1 MDCIKQL
8 KYWHKLE
15 HFSPAAVHNN
25 SSKIQQDKLPWE
37 VPQKQQDSS
46 KYYHQYTLYFGVF
59 RLNEVVEFVQD
70 FFHSQKANSN
80 SPKTKV
86 CRASLKLDEHG
97 RFIQET
103 LGFSILPWALQQLN
117 KGMLE
122 TDELAEA
129 FKKKQQEMTD
139 NLTDGVLRD
148 VLTWEHL
155 QKIQTY
161 ILQELSWN
169 DSPLDKVS
177 IYIRTEQLEKN
188 KPVSD
193 EEENADLLNSFYIE
207 DLERLMKAYKTG
219 NCPEVFRDYLSACL
233 NKVDLTQRIELSMHP
248 EELEKSLV
256 PDNYPD
262 GCWPS
267 PFRASLMQQFAINK
281 VINDLSENKQGNLF
295 SVNGP
300 PGTGKTTLL
309 RDVIAAILVKRAKAM
324 IKFDD
329 PAKAFRMLKEEKKSG
344 KFIPFIYQP
353 DASICD
359 GGIVVASSNNGAV
372 ENISKELPLKKEVG
386 SYVEQLG
393 FFREVSESCINPDN
407 WGLIAAVMGNK
418 KNRRKFIESIWS
430 NDSEK
435 KSLKQLLKDKMAAP
449 THAQWQAI
457 IASFKAKLCAVEQEK
472 RALVKLRKE
481 AQQWTDLTKL
491 AGEADEKIQNDW
503 QKLERFRQAK
513 ETFESESQV
522 IYNQNL
528 KDREDVDRE
537 LEQVIRNR
545 PNWLFYWISK
555 SKRIEYQTR
564 YAAVRAKKDGL
575 ALQIQKREDLL
586 RGHKQRISNQEN
598 LLKKSQAVQERYTRH
613 IDIREKL
620 KGAYTD
626 ASFCSKINTKEV
638 QENAPWYSEKLKRL
652 ESELFVEAMKVN
664 ESFILLANQTSRRIY
679 TTLDRFFSFLESGE
693 QLSEQQIRAMWN
705 TFWLVV
711 PVVSS
716 TFASIQSM
724 FAQLGPGS
732 ILWLFIDEAGQAVPQ
747 AAAGAI
753 WRCKRAVVVGDP
765 FQIEPV
771 VTIPD
776 TVIKELG
783 KKFDLASEQIDI
795 ELSVQSMA
803 DRINKYGWTMNET
816 WVGSPLRVHRRCIDP
831 MFSIANHIAY
841 ADMMYNSTRP
851 GSTKLKMKTAFISV
865 AGRVEGNRHFVSEQG
880 KVVKDLI
887 LEEIKHQEELP
898 DLFVI
903 SPFSEIPL
911 ELKKMLK
918 EPLLEAVAVLPQKKD
933 KQEIDKWLN
942 GHIGTV
948 HTFQGKQAEG
958 VILCLGLDSTKE
970 GAAVWASSKPNLLN
984 VALTRAKLCFV
995 AVGDDKIWLNKRN
1008 FCELKRLDLVRLPL
1022 PLVHSNPLQAVEEK
1036 L

>member
-1 MDCIKQL
+1 M
-8 KYWHKLE
+8 
-15 HFSPAAVHNN
+15 
-25 SSKIQQDKLPWE
+25 
-37 VPQKQQDSS
+37 
-46 KYYHQYTLYFGVF
+46 
-59 RLNEVVEFVQD
+59 
-70 FFHSQKANSN
+70 
-80 SPKTKV
+80 
-86 CRASLKLDEHG
+86 
-97 RFIQET
+97 
-103 LGFSILPWALQQLN
+103 
-117 KGMLE
+117 
-122 TDELAEA
+122 
-129 FKKKQQEMTD
+129 
-139 NLTDGVLRD
+139 
-148 VLTWEHL
+148 
-155 QKIQTY
+155 
-161 ILQELSWN
+161 
-169 DSPLDKVS
+169 
-177 IYIRTEQLEKN
+177 
-188 KPVSD
+188 
-193 EEENADLLNSFYIE
+193 
-207 DLERLMKAYKTG
+207 
-219 NCPEVFRDYLSACL
+219 
-233 NKVDLTQRIELSMHP
+233 
-248 EELEKSLV
+248 
-256 PDNYPD
+256 
-262 GCWPS
+262 
-267 PFRASLMQQFAINK
+267 
-281 VINDLSENKQGNLF
+281 
-295 SVNGP
+295 
-300 PGTGKTTLL
+300 
-309 RDVIAAILVKRAKAM
+309 
-324 IKFDD
+324 
-329 PAKAFRMLKEEKKSG
+329 
-344 KFIPFIYQP
+344 
-353 DASICD
+353 
-359 GGIVVASSNNGAV
+359 
-372 ENISKELPLKKEVG
+372 KKEVG

-435 KSLKQLLKDKMAAP
+435 KSLKQLLEDEMAAP
-449 THAQWQAI
+449 THAQWQAT
-457 IASFKAKLCAVEQEK
+457 IASFKEKLSAVEQEK
-472 RALVKLRKE
+472 RTLMKLRKE
-481 AQQWTDLTKL
+481 AQQWKDLPKL
-491 AGEADEKIQNDW
+491 AEETDQKILNVEQEL
-503 QKLERFRQAK
+503 KRLRHAK
-513 ETFESESQV
+513 KAFESESQV
-522 IYNQNL
+522 VHNQNL
-528 KDREDVDRE
+528 KDKKDADRE

-545 PNWLFYWISK
+545 PNWLFCWISK
-555 SKRIEYQTR
+555 SKRTEYQAR
-564 YAAVRAKKDGL
+564 YAAVQTKRDRL
-575 ALQIQKREDLL
+575 ALQIQKHEELL

-620 KGAYTD
+620 KGAYAD

-732 ILWLFIDEAGQAVPQ
+732 IPWLFIDEAGQAVPQ

-783 KKFDLASEQIDI
+783 NNFDLTSEQIDI

-841 ADMMYNSTRP
+841 ADMMYNLTRP

-865 AGRVEGNRHFVSEQG
+865 VGRVKGNRHFVSAQG
-880 KVVKDLI
+880 EIVKKII
-887 LEEIKHQEELP
+887 LDEIKYQKELP

-995 AVGDDKIWLNKRN
+995 AVGDDKIWLNKPN

>member
-1 MDCIKQL
+1 M
-8 KYWHKLE
+8 
-15 HFSPAAVHNN
+15 
-25 SSKIQQDKLPWE
+25 
-37 VPQKQQDSS
+37 
-46 KYYHQYTLYFGVF
+46 
-59 RLNEVVEFVQD
+59 
-70 FFHSQKANSN
+70 
-80 SPKTKV
+80 
-86 CRASLKLDEHG
+86 
-97 RFIQET
+97 
-103 LGFSILPWALQQLN
+103 
-117 KGMLE
+117 
-122 TDELAEA
+122 
-129 FKKKQQEMTD
+129 
-139 NLTDGVLRD
+139 
-148 VLTWEHL
+148 
-155 QKIQTY
+155 
-161 ILQELSWN
+161 
-169 DSPLDKVS
+169 
-177 IYIRTEQLEKN
+177 
-188 KPVSD
+188 
-193 EEENADLLNSFYIE
+193 
-207 DLERLMKAYKTG
+207 
-219 NCPEVFRDYLSACL
+219 
-233 NKVDLTQRIELSMHP
+233 
-248 EELEKSLV
+248 
-256 PDNYPD
+256 
-262 GCWPS
+262 
-267 PFRASLMQQFAINK
+267 
-281 VINDLSENKQGNLF
+281 
-295 SVNGP
+295 
-300 PGTGKTTLL
+300 
-309 RDVIAAILVKRAKAM
+309 
-324 IKFDD
+324 
-329 PAKAFRMLKEEKKSG
+329 
-344 KFIPFIYQP
+344 
-353 DASICD
+353 
-359 GGIVVASSNNGAV
+359 
-372 ENISKELPLKKEVG
+372 
-386 SYVEQLG
+386 G

-435 KSLKQLLKDKMAAP
+435 KSLKQLLEDKMAAP
-449 THAQWQAI
+449 THAQWQAT
-457 IASFKAKLCAVEQEK
+457 IASFKEKLAAVEQEK
-472 RALVKLRKE
+472 RTLMKLRKE
-481 AQQWTDLTKL
+481 AQQWKDLPKL
-491 AGEADEKIQNDW
+491 AEETDQKILNVEQEL
-503 QKLERFRQAK
+503 KRLRHAK
-513 ETFESESQV
+513 KAFESESQV
-522 IYNQNL
+522 VHNQNL
-528 KDREDVDRE
+528 KDKKDADRE

-545 PNWLFYWISK
+545 PNWLFCWISK
-555 SKRIEYQTR
+555 SKRTEYQAR
-564 YAAVRAKKDGL
+564 YAAVQTKRDRL
-575 ALQIQKREDLL
+575 ALQIQKHEELL

-620 KGAYTD
+620 KGAYAD

-732 ILWLFIDEAGQAVPQ
+732 IPWLFIDEAGQAVPQ

-783 KKFDLASEQIDI
+783 NNFDLTSEQIDI

-803 DRINKYGWTMNET
+803 DRINKYGWPMNET

-865 AGRVEGNRHFVSEQG
+865 VGRVKGNRHFVSAQG
-880 KVVKDLI
+880 EIVKKII
-887 LEEIKHQEELP
+887 LDEIKYQKELP

-995 AVGDDKIWLNKRN
+995 AVGDDKIWLNKPN

>member
-1 MDCIKQL
+1 M
-8 KYWHKLE
+8 
-15 HFSPAAVHNN
+15 
-25 SSKIQQDKLPWE
+25 
-37 VPQKQQDSS
+37 
-46 KYYHQYTLYFGVF
+46 
-59 RLNEVVEFVQD
+59 
-70 FFHSQKANSN
+70 
-80 SPKTKV
+80 
-86 CRASLKLDEHG
+86 
-97 RFIQET
+97 
-103 LGFSILPWALQQLN
+103 
-117 KGMLE
+117 
-122 TDELAEA
+122 
-129 FKKKQQEMTD
+129 
-139 NLTDGVLRD
+139 
-148 VLTWEHL
+148 
-155 QKIQTY
+155 
-161 ILQELSWN
+161 
-169 DSPLDKVS
+169 
-177 IYIRTEQLEKN
+177 
-188 KPVSD
+188 
-193 EEENADLLNSFYIE
+193 
-207 DLERLMKAYKTG
+207 
-219 NCPEVFRDYLSACL
+219 
-233 NKVDLTQRIELSMHP
+233 
-248 EELEKSLV
+248 
-256 PDNYPD
+256 
-262 GCWPS
+262 
-267 PFRASLMQQFAINK
+267 
-281 VINDLSENKQGNLF
+281 
-295 SVNGP
+295 
-300 PGTGKTTLL
+300 
-309 RDVIAAILVKRAKAM
+309 
-324 IKFDD
+324 
-329 PAKAFRMLKEEKKSG
+329 
-344 KFIPFIYQP
+344 
-353 DASICD
+353 
-359 GGIVVASSNNGAV
+359 
-372 ENISKELPLKKEVG
+372 KKEVG

-435 KSLKQLLKDKMAAP
+435 KSLKQLLEDKMAAP
-449 THAQWQAI
+449 THAQWQAT
-457 IASFKAKLCAVEQEK
+457 IASFKEKLAAVEQEK
-472 RALVKLRKE
+472 RTLMKLRKE
-481 AQQWTDLTKL
+481 AQQWKDLPKL
-491 AGEADEKIQNDW
+491 AEETDQKILNVEQEL
-503 QKLERFRQAK
+503 KRLRHAK
-513 ETFESESQV
+513 KAFESESQV
-522 IYNQNL
+522 VHNQNL
-528 KDREDVDRE
+528 KDKKDADRE

-545 PNWLFYWISK
+545 PNWLFCWISK
-555 SKRIEYQTR
+555 SKRTEYQAR
-564 YAAVRAKKDGL
+564 YAAVQTKRDRF
-575 ALQIQKREDLL
+575 ALQIQKHEELL

-620 KGAYTD
+620 RGAYAD

-732 ILWLFIDEAGQAVPQ
+732 IPWLFIDEAGQAVPQ

-783 KKFDLASEQIDI
+783 NNFDLTSEQIDI

-865 AGRVEGNRHFVSEQG
+865 VGRVKGNRHFVSAQG
-880 KVVKDLI
+880 EIVKKII
-887 LEEIKHQEELP
+887 LDEIKYQKELP

-995 AVGDDKIWLNKRN
+995 AVGDDKIWLNKPN

>member
-1 MDCIKQL
+1 M
-8 KYWHKLE
+8 
-15 HFSPAAVHNN
+15 
-25 SSKIQQDKLPWE
+25 
-37 VPQKQQDSS
+37 
-46 KYYHQYTLYFGVF
+46 
-59 RLNEVVEFVQD
+59 
-70 FFHSQKANSN
+70 
-80 SPKTKV
+80 
-86 CRASLKLDEHG
+86 
-97 RFIQET
+97 
-103 LGFSILPWALQQLN
+103 
-117 KGMLE
+117 
-122 TDELAEA
+122 
-129 FKKKQQEMTD
+129 
-139 NLTDGVLRD
+139 
-148 VLTWEHL
+148 
-155 QKIQTY
+155 
-161 ILQELSWN
+161 
-169 DSPLDKVS
+169 
-177 IYIRTEQLEKN
+177 
-188 KPVSD
+188 
-193 EEENADLLNSFYIE
+193 
-207 DLERLMKAYKTG
+207 
-219 NCPEVFRDYLSACL
+219 
-233 NKVDLTQRIELSMHP
+233 
-248 EELEKSLV
+248 
-256 PDNYPD
+256 
-262 GCWPS
+262 
-267 PFRASLMQQFAINK
+267 
-281 VINDLSENKQGNLF
+281 
-295 SVNGP
+295 
-300 PGTGKTTLL
+300 
-309 RDVIAAILVKRAKAM
+309 
-324 IKFDD
+324 
-329 PAKAFRMLKEEKKSG
+329 
-344 KFIPFIYQP
+344 
-353 DASICD
+353 
-359 GGIVVASSNNGAV
+359 
-372 ENISKELPLKKEVG
+372 KKEVG

-435 KSLKQLLKDKMAAP
+435 KSLKQLLEDKMAAP
-449 THAQWQAI
+449 THAQWQAT
-457 IASFKAKLCAVEQEK
+457 IASFKEKLAAVEQEK
-472 RALVKLRKE
+472 RTLMKLRKE
-481 AQQWTDLTKL
+481 AQQWKDLPKL
-491 AGEADEKIQNDW
+491 AEETDQKILNVEQEL
-503 QKLERFRQAK
+503 KRLRHAK
-513 ETFESESQV
+513 KAFESESQV
-522 IYNQNL
+522 VHNQNL
-528 KDREDVDRE
+528 KDKKDADRE

-545 PNWLFYWISK
+545 PNWLFCWISK
-555 SKRIEYQTR
+555 SKRTEYQAR
-564 YAAVRAKKDGL
+564 YAAVQTKRDRL
-575 ALQIQKREDLL
+575 ALQIQKHEELL

-620 KGAYTD
+620 KGAYAD

-732 ILWLFIDEAGQAVPQ
+732 IPWLFIDEAGQAVPQ

-783 KKFDLASEQIDI
+783 NNFDLTSEQIDI

-803 DRINKYGWTMNET
+803 DRINKYGWPMNET

-865 AGRVEGNRHFVSEQG
+865 VGRVKGNRYFVSAQG
-880 KVVKDLI
+880 EIVKKII
-887 LEEIKHQEELP
+887 LDEIKYQKELP

-958 VILCLGLDSTKE
+958 G
-970 GAAVWASSKPNLLN
+970 
-984 VALTRAKLCFV
+984 
-995 AVGDDKIWLNKRN
+995 
-1008 FCELKRLDLVRLPL
+1008 
-1022 PLVHSNPLQAVEEK
+1022 
-1036 L
+1036 

>member
-1 MDCIKQL
+1 
-8 KYWHKLE
+8 
-15 HFSPAAVHNN
+15 
-25 SSKIQQDKLPWE
+25 
-37 VPQKQQDSS
+37 
-46 KYYHQYTLYFGVF
+46 
-59 RLNEVVEFVQD
+59 
-70 FFHSQKANSN
+70 
-80 SPKTKV
+80 
-86 CRASLKLDEHG
+86 
-97 RFIQET
+97 
-103 LGFSILPWALQQLN
+103 
-117 KGMLE
+117 
-122 TDELAEA
+122 
-129 FKKKQQEMTD
+129 
-139 NLTDGVLRD
+139 
-148 VLTWEHL
+148 
-155 QKIQTY
+155 
-161 ILQELSWN
+161 
-169 DSPLDKVS
+169 
-177 IYIRTEQLEKN
+177 
-188 KPVSD
+188 
-193 EEENADLLNSFYIE
+193 
-207 DLERLMKAYKTG
+207 
-219 NCPEVFRDYLSACL
+219 
-233 NKVDLTQRIELSMHP
+233 
-248 EELEKSLV
+248 
-256 PDNYPD
+256 
-262 GCWPS
+262 
-267 PFRASLMQQFAINK
+267 
-281 VINDLSENKQGNLF
+281 
-295 SVNGP
+295 
-300 PGTGKTTLL
+300 
-309 RDVIAAILVKRAKAM
+309 
-324 IKFDD
+324 
-329 PAKAFRMLKEEKKSG
+329 
-344 KFIPFIYQP
+344 
-353 DASICD
+353 
-359 GGIVVASSNNGAV
+359 
-372 ENISKELPLKKEVG
+372 
-386 SYVEQLG
+386 
-393 FFREVSESCINPDN
+393 
-407 WGLIAAVMGNK
+407 
-418 KNRRKFIESIWS
+418 
-430 NDSEK
+430 
-435 KSLKQLLKDKMAAP
+435 MAAP
-449 THAQWQAI
+449 THAQWQTT
-457 IASFKAKLCAVEQEK
+457 IASFKEKLAAVEQEK
-472 RALVKLRKE
+472 RTLMKLRKE
-481 AQQWTDLTKL
+481 AQQWKDLPKL
-491 AGEADEKIQNDW
+491 AEETDQKILNVEQEL
-503 QKLERFRQAK
+503 KRLRHAK
-513 ETFESESQV
+513 KAFESESQV
-522 IYNQNL
+522 VHNQNL
-528 KDREDVDRE
+528 KDKKDADRE

-545 PNWLFYWISK
+545 PNWLFCWISK
-555 SKRIEYQTR
+555 SKRTEYQAR
-564 YAAVRAKKDGL
+564 YAAVQTKRDRL
-575 ALQIQKREDLL
+575 ALQIQKHEELL

-620 KGAYTD
+620 KGAYAD

-732 ILWLFIDEAGQAVPQ
+732 IPWLFIDEAGQAVPQ

-783 KKFDLASEQIDI
+783 NNFDLTSEQIDI

-865 AGRVEGNRHFVSEQG
+865 VGRVKGNRHFVSAQG
-880 KVVKDLI
+880 EIVKKII
-887 LEEIKHQEELP
+887 LDEIKYQKELP

-995 AVGDDKIWLNKRN
+995 AVGDDKIWLNKPN

>member
-1 MDCIKQL
+1 M
-8 KYWHKLE
+8 
-15 HFSPAAVHNN
+15 
-25 SSKIQQDKLPWE
+25 
-37 VPQKQQDSS
+37 
-46 KYYHQYTLYFGVF
+46 
-59 RLNEVVEFVQD
+59 
-70 FFHSQKANSN
+70 
-80 SPKTKV
+80 
-86 CRASLKLDEHG
+86 
-97 RFIQET
+97 
-103 LGFSILPWALQQLN
+103 
-117 KGMLE
+117 
-122 TDELAEA
+122 
-129 FKKKQQEMTD
+129 
-139 NLTDGVLRD
+139 
-148 VLTWEHL
+148 
-155 QKIQTY
+155 
-161 ILQELSWN
+161 
-169 DSPLDKVS
+169 
-177 IYIRTEQLEKN
+177 
-188 KPVSD
+188 
-193 EEENADLLNSFYIE
+193 
-207 DLERLMKAYKTG
+207 
-219 NCPEVFRDYLSACL
+219 
-233 NKVDLTQRIELSMHP
+233 
-248 EELEKSLV
+248 
-256 PDNYPD
+256 
-262 GCWPS
+262 
-267 PFRASLMQQFAINK
+267 
-281 VINDLSENKQGNLF
+281 
-295 SVNGP
+295 
-300 PGTGKTTLL
+300 
-309 RDVIAAILVKRAKAM
+309 
-324 IKFDD
+324 
-329 PAKAFRMLKEEKKSG
+329 
-344 KFIPFIYQP
+344 
-353 DASICD
+353 
-359 GGIVVASSNNGAV
+359 
-372 ENISKELPLKKEVG
+372 KKEVG

-393 FFREVSESCINPDN
+393 FFREVSESCINPNN

-435 KSLKQLLKDKMAAP
+435 KSLKQLLEDKMAAP
-449 THAQWQAI
+449 THAQWQAT
-457 IASFKAKLCAVEQEK
+457 IASFKEKLAAVEQEK
-472 RALVKLRKE
+472 RTLVKLRKE
-481 AQQWTDLTKL
+481 AQQWKDLPKL
-491 AGEADEKIQNDW
+491 AEETDQKILNVEQEL
-503 QKLERFRQAK
+503 KRLRHAK
-513 ETFESESQV
+513 KAFESESQV
-522 IYNQNL
+522 VHNQNL
-528 KDREDVDRE
+528 KDKKDADRE

-545 PNWLFYWISK
+545 PNWLFYWISN
-555 SKRIEYQTR
+555 SKRTEYQAR
-564 YAAVRAKKDGL
+564 YAAVQTKKDRL

-620 KGAYTD
+620 KGAYAD

-732 ILWLFIDEAGQAVPQ
+732 IPWLFIDEAGQAVPQ

-783 KKFDLASEQIDI
+783 NKFDLTSEQIDI

-865 AGRVEGNRHFVSEQG
+865 VGSVKGNRHFVSAQG
-880 KVVKDLI
+880 EIVKKII
-887 LEEIKHQEELP
+887 LDEIKYQKELP

-918 EPLLEAVAVLPQKKD
+918 EPLLETVAVLPQKKD

-995 AVGDDKIWLNKRN
+995 AVGDDKIWLNKPN
-1008 FCELKRLDLVRLPL
+1008 FCELKRLDLVRL

>member
-1 MDCIKQL
+1 M
-8 KYWHKLE
+8 
-15 HFSPAAVHNN
+15 
-25 SSKIQQDKLPWE
+25 
-37 VPQKQQDSS
+37 
-46 KYYHQYTLYFGVF
+46 
-59 RLNEVVEFVQD
+59 
-70 FFHSQKANSN
+70 
-80 SPKTKV
+80 
-86 CRASLKLDEHG
+86 
-97 RFIQET
+97 
-103 LGFSILPWALQQLN
+103 
-117 KGMLE
+117 
-122 TDELAEA
+122 
-129 FKKKQQEMTD
+129 
-139 NLTDGVLRD
+139 
-148 VLTWEHL
+148 
-155 QKIQTY
+155 
-161 ILQELSWN
+161 
-169 DSPLDKVS
+169 
-177 IYIRTEQLEKN
+177 
-188 KPVSD
+188 
-193 EEENADLLNSFYIE
+193 
-207 DLERLMKAYKTG
+207 
-219 NCPEVFRDYLSACL
+219 
-233 NKVDLTQRIELSMHP
+233 
-248 EELEKSLV
+248 
-256 PDNYPD
+256 
-262 GCWPS
+262 
-267 PFRASLMQQFAINK
+267 
-281 VINDLSENKQGNLF
+281 
-295 SVNGP
+295 
-300 PGTGKTTLL
+300 
-309 RDVIAAILVKRAKAM
+309 
-324 IKFDD
+324 
-329 PAKAFRMLKEEKKSG
+329 
-344 KFIPFIYQP
+344 
-353 DASICD
+353 
-359 GGIVVASSNNGAV
+359 
-372 ENISKELPLKKEVG
+372 KKEVG

-435 KSLKQLLKDKMAAP
+435 KSLKQLLEDEMAAP
-449 THAQWQAI
+449 THAQWQAT
-457 IASFKAKLCAVEQEK
+457 IASFKEKLAAVEQEK
-472 RALVKLRKE
+472 RTLMKLRKE
-481 AQQWTDLTKL
+481 AQQWKDLPKL
-491 AGEADEKIQNDW
+491 AEETDQKILNVEQEL
-503 QKLERFRQAK
+503 KRLRHAK
-513 ETFESESQV
+513 KAFESESQV
-522 IYNQNL
+522 VHNQNL
-528 KDREDVDRE
+528 KDKKDADRE

-545 PNWLFYWISK
+545 PNWLFCWISK
-555 SKRIEYQTR
+555 SKRTEYQAR
-564 YAAVRAKKDGL
+564 YAAVQTKRDRL
-575 ALQIQKREDLL
+575 ALQIQKHEELL

-620 KGAYTD
+620 KGAYAD

-732 ILWLFIDEAGQAVPQ
+732 IPWLFIDEAGQAVPQ

-783 KKFDLASEQIDI
+783 NNFDLTSEQIDI

-865 AGRVEGNRHFVSEQG
+865 VGRVKGNRHFVSAQG
-880 KVVKDLI
+880 EIVKKII
-887 LEEIKHQEELP
+887 LDEIKYQKELP

-970 GAAVWASSKPNLLN
+970 GAAVRASSKPNLLN

-995 AVGDDKIWLNKRN
+995 AVGDDKIWLNKPN

>member
-1 MDCIKQL
+1 M
-8 KYWHKLE
+8 
-15 HFSPAAVHNN
+15 
-25 SSKIQQDKLPWE
+25 
-37 VPQKQQDSS
+37 
-46 KYYHQYTLYFGVF
+46 
-59 RLNEVVEFVQD
+59 
-70 FFHSQKANSN
+70 
-80 SPKTKV
+80 
-86 CRASLKLDEHG
+86 
-97 RFIQET
+97 
-103 LGFSILPWALQQLN
+103 
-117 KGMLE
+117 
-122 TDELAEA
+122 
-129 FKKKQQEMTD
+129 
-139 NLTDGVLRD
+139 
-148 VLTWEHL
+148 
-155 QKIQTY
+155 
-161 ILQELSWN
+161 
-169 DSPLDKVS
+169 
-177 IYIRTEQLEKN
+177 
-188 KPVSD
+188 
-193 EEENADLLNSFYIE
+193 
-207 DLERLMKAYKTG
+207 
-219 NCPEVFRDYLSACL
+219 
-233 NKVDLTQRIELSMHP
+233 
-248 EELEKSLV
+248 
-256 PDNYPD
+256 
-262 GCWPS
+262 
-267 PFRASLMQQFAINK
+267 
-281 VINDLSENKQGNLF
+281 
-295 SVNGP
+295 
-300 PGTGKTTLL
+300 
-309 RDVIAAILVKRAKAM
+309 
-324 IKFDD
+324 
-329 PAKAFRMLKEEKKSG
+329 
-344 KFIPFIYQP
+344 
-353 DASICD
+353 
-359 GGIVVASSNNGAV
+359 
-372 ENISKELPLKKEVG
+372 KKEVG

-435 KSLKQLLKDKMAAP
+435 KSLKQLLEDKMAAP
-449 THAQWQAI
+449 THAQWQAT
-457 IASFKAKLCAVEQEK
+457 IASFKEKLAAVEQEK
-472 RALVKLRKE
+472 RTLMKLRKE
-481 AQQWTDLTKL
+481 AQQRKDLPKL
-491 AGEADEKIQNDW
+491 AEETDQKILNVEQEL
-503 QKLERFRQAK
+503 KRLRHAK
-513 ETFESESQV
+513 KAFESESQV
-522 IYNQNL
+522 VHNQNL
-528 KDREDVDRE
+528 KDKKDADRE

-545 PNWLFYWISK
+545 PNWLFCWISK
-555 SKRIEYQTR
+555 SKRTEYQAR
-564 YAAVRAKKDGL
+564 YAAVQTKRDRL
-575 ALQIQKREDLL
+575 ALQIQKHEELL

-620 KGAYTD
+620 KGAYAD

-679 TTLDRFFSFLESGE
+679 TTLDCFFSFLESGE

-732 ILWLFIDEAGQAVPQ
+732 IPWLFIDEAGQAVPQ

-776 TVIKELG
+776 TVIKELCNN
-783 KKFDLASEQIDI
+783 FDLTSEQIDI

-865 AGRVEGNRHFVSEQG
+865 VGRVKGNRHFVSAQG
-880 KVVKDLI
+880 EIVKKII
-887 LEEIKHQEELP
+887 LDEIKYQKELP

-995 AVGDDKIWLNKRN
+995 AVGDDKIWLNKPN

>member
-1 MDCIKQL
+1 M
-8 KYWHKLE
+8 
-15 HFSPAAVHNN
+15 
-25 SSKIQQDKLPWE
+25 
-37 VPQKQQDSS
+37 
-46 KYYHQYTLYFGVF
+46 
-59 RLNEVVEFVQD
+59 
-70 FFHSQKANSN
+70 
-80 SPKTKV
+80 
-86 CRASLKLDEHG
+86 
-97 RFIQET
+97 
-103 LGFSILPWALQQLN
+103 
-117 KGMLE
+117 
-122 TDELAEA
+122 
-129 FKKKQQEMTD
+129 
-139 NLTDGVLRD
+139 
-148 VLTWEHL
+148 
-155 QKIQTY
+155 
-161 ILQELSWN
+161 
-169 DSPLDKVS
+169 
-177 IYIRTEQLEKN
+177 
-188 KPVSD
+188 
-193 EEENADLLNSFYIE
+193 
-207 DLERLMKAYKTG
+207 
-219 NCPEVFRDYLSACL
+219 
-233 NKVDLTQRIELSMHP
+233 
-248 EELEKSLV
+248 
-256 PDNYPD
+256 
-262 GCWPS
+262 
-267 PFRASLMQQFAINK
+267 
-281 VINDLSENKQGNLF
+281 
-295 SVNGP
+295 
-300 PGTGKTTLL
+300 
-309 RDVIAAILVKRAKAM
+309 
-324 IKFDD
+324 
-329 PAKAFRMLKEEKKSG
+329 
-344 KFIPFIYQP
+344 
-353 DASICD
+353 
-359 GGIVVASSNNGAV
+359 
-372 ENISKELPLKKEVG
+372 KKEVG

-435 KSLKQLLKDKMAAP
+435 KSLKQLLEDEMAAP
-449 THAQWQAI
+449 THAQWQAT
-457 IASFKAKLCAVEQEK
+457 IASFKEKLAAVEQEK
-472 RALVKLRKE
+472 RTLMKLRKE
-481 AQQWTDLTKL
+481 AQQWKDLPKL
-491 AGEADEKIQNDW
+491 AEETDQKILNVEQEL
-503 QKLERFRQAK
+503 KRLRHAK
-513 ETFESESQV
+513 KAFESESQV
-522 IYNQNL
+522 VHNQNL
-528 KDREDVDRE
+528 KDKKDADRE

-545 PNWLFYWISK
+545 PNWLFCWISK
-555 SKRIEYQTR
+555 SKRTEYQAR
-564 YAAVRAKKDGL
+564 YAAVQTKRDRL
-575 ALQIQKREDLL
+575 ALQIQKHEELL

-620 KGAYTD
+620 KGAYAD

-732 ILWLFIDEAGQAVPQ
+732 IPWLFIDEAGQAVPQ

-783 KKFDLASEQIDI
+783 NNFDLTSEQIDI

-803 DRINKYGWTMNET
+803 DRINKYGWPMNET

-865 AGRVEGNRHFVSEQG
+865 VGRVKGNRHFVSAQG
-880 KVVKDLI
+880 EIVKKII
-887 LEEIKHQEELP
+887 LDEIKYQKELP

-958 VILCLGLDSTKE
+958 GNLVLGIR
-970 GAAVWASSKPNLLN
+970 LN
-984 VALTRAKLCFV
+984 
-995 AVGDDKIWLNKRN
+995 
-1008 FCELKRLDLVRLPL
+1008 
-1022 PLVHSNPLQAVEEK
+1022 
-1036 L
+1036 

>member
-1 MDCIKQL
+1 M
-8 KYWHKLE
+8 
-15 HFSPAAVHNN
+15 
-25 SSKIQQDKLPWE
+25 
-37 VPQKQQDSS
+37 
-46 KYYHQYTLYFGVF
+46 
-59 RLNEVVEFVQD
+59 
-70 FFHSQKANSN
+70 
-80 SPKTKV
+80 
-86 CRASLKLDEHG
+86 
-97 RFIQET
+97 
-103 LGFSILPWALQQLN
+103 
-117 KGMLE
+117 
-122 TDELAEA
+122 
-129 FKKKQQEMTD
+129 
-139 NLTDGVLRD
+139 
-148 VLTWEHL
+148 
-155 QKIQTY
+155 
-161 ILQELSWN
+161 
-169 DSPLDKVS
+169 
-177 IYIRTEQLEKN
+177 
-188 KPVSD
+188 
-193 EEENADLLNSFYIE
+193 
-207 DLERLMKAYKTG
+207 
-219 NCPEVFRDYLSACL
+219 
-233 NKVDLTQRIELSMHP
+233 
-248 EELEKSLV
+248 
-256 PDNYPD
+256 
-262 GCWPS
+262 
-267 PFRASLMQQFAINK
+267 
-281 VINDLSENKQGNLF
+281 
-295 SVNGP
+295 
-300 PGTGKTTLL
+300 
-309 RDVIAAILVKRAKAM
+309 
-324 IKFDD
+324 
-329 PAKAFRMLKEEKKSG
+329 
-344 KFIPFIYQP
+344 
-353 DASICD
+353 
-359 GGIVVASSNNGAV
+359 
-372 ENISKELPLKKEVG
+372 KKEVG

-435 KSLKQLLKDKMAAP
+435 KSLKQLLEDKMAAP
-449 THAQWQAI
+449 THAQWQAT
-457 IASFKAKLCAVEQEK
+457 IASFKEKLAAVEQEK
-472 RALVKLRKE
+472 RTLMKLRKE
-481 AQQWTDLTKL
+481 AQQWKDLPKL
-491 AGEADEKIQNDW
+491 AEETDQKILNVEQEL
-503 QKLERFRQAK
+503 KRLRHAK
-513 ETFESESQV
+513 KAFESESQV
-522 IYNQNL
+522 VHNQNL
-528 KDREDVDRE
+528 KDKKDADRE

-545 PNWLFYWISK
+545 PNWLFCWISK
-555 SKRIEYQTR
+555 SKRTEYQAR
-564 YAAVRAKKDGL
+564 YAAVQTKRDRL
-575 ALQIQKREDLL
+575 ALQIQKHEELL

-620 KGAYTD
+620 KGAYAD

-732 ILWLFIDEAGQAVPQ
+732 IPWLFIDEAGQAVPQ

-783 KKFDLASEQIDI
+783 NNFDLTSEQIDI

-803 DRINKYGWTMNET
+803 DRINKYGWPMNET

-865 AGRVEGNRHFVSEQG
+865 VGRVKGNRHFVSAQG
-880 KVVKDLI
+880 EIVKKII
-887 LEEIKHQEELP
+887 LDEIKYQKELP

-995 AVGDDKIWLNKRN
+995 AVGDDKIWLNKPN

>member
-1 MDCIKQL
+1 M
-8 KYWHKLE
+8 
-15 HFSPAAVHNN
+15 
-25 SSKIQQDKLPWE
+25 
-37 VPQKQQDSS
+37 
-46 KYYHQYTLYFGVF
+46 
-59 RLNEVVEFVQD
+59 
-70 FFHSQKANSN
+70 
-80 SPKTKV
+80 
-86 CRASLKLDEHG
+86 
-97 RFIQET
+97 
-103 LGFSILPWALQQLN
+103 
-117 KGMLE
+117 
-122 TDELAEA
+122 
-129 FKKKQQEMTD
+129 
-139 NLTDGVLRD
+139 
-148 VLTWEHL
+148 
-155 QKIQTY
+155 
-161 ILQELSWN
+161 
-169 DSPLDKVS
+169 
-177 IYIRTEQLEKN
+177 
-188 KPVSD
+188 
-193 EEENADLLNSFYIE
+193 
-207 DLERLMKAYKTG
+207 
-219 NCPEVFRDYLSACL
+219 
-233 NKVDLTQRIELSMHP
+233 
-248 EELEKSLV
+248 
-256 PDNYPD
+256 
-262 GCWPS
+262 
-267 PFRASLMQQFAINK
+267 
-281 VINDLSENKQGNLF
+281 
-295 SVNGP
+295 
-300 PGTGKTTLL
+300 
-309 RDVIAAILVKRAKAM
+309 
-324 IKFDD
+324 
-329 PAKAFRMLKEEKKSG
+329 
-344 KFIPFIYQP
+344 
-353 DASICD
+353 
-359 GGIVVASSNNGAV
+359 
-372 ENISKELPLKKEVG
+372 KKEVG

-435 KSLKQLLKDKMAAP
+435 KSLKQLLEDKMAAP
-449 THAQWQAI
+449 THAQWQAT
-457 IASFKAKLCAVEQEK
+457 IASFKEKLAAVEQEK
-472 RALVKLRKE
+472 RTLMKLRKE
-481 AQQWTDLTKL
+481 AQQWKDLPKL
-491 AGEADEKIQNDW
+491 AEETDQKILNVEQEL
-503 QKLERFRQAK
+503 KRLRHAK
-513 ETFESESQV
+513 KAFESESQV
-522 IYNQNL
+522 VHNQNL
-528 KDREDVDRE
+528 KDKKDADRE

-545 PNWLFYWISK
+545 PNWLFCWISK
-555 SKRIEYQTR
+555 SKRTEYQAR
-564 YAAVRAKKDGL
+564 YAAVQTKRDRL
-575 ALQIQKREDLL
+575 ALQIQKHEELL

-620 KGAYTD
+620 KGAYAD

-732 ILWLFIDEAGQAVPQ
+732 IPWLFIDEAGQAVPQ

-776 TVIKELG
+776 TVIKELCNN
-783 KKFDLASEQIDI
+783 FDLTSEQIDI

-865 AGRVEGNRHFVSEQG
+865 VGRVKGNRHFVSAQG
-880 KVVKDLI
+880 EIVKKII
-887 LEEIKHQEELP
+887 LDEIKYQKELP

-995 AVGDDKIWLNKRN
+995 AVGDDKIWLNKPN

>member
-1 MDCIKQL
+1 
-8 KYWHKLE
+8 
-15 HFSPAAVHNN
+15 
-25 SSKIQQDKLPWE
+25 
-37 VPQKQQDSS
+37 
-46 KYYHQYTLYFGVF
+46 
-59 RLNEVVEFVQD
+59 
-70 FFHSQKANSN
+70 
-80 SPKTKV
+80 
-86 CRASLKLDEHG
+86 
-97 RFIQET
+97 
-103 LGFSILPWALQQLN
+103 
-117 KGMLE
+117 
-122 TDELAEA
+122 
-129 FKKKQQEMTD
+129 
-139 NLTDGVLRD
+139 
-148 VLTWEHL
+148 
-155 QKIQTY
+155 
-161 ILQELSWN
+161 
-169 DSPLDKVS
+169 
-177 IYIRTEQLEKN
+177 
-188 KPVSD
+188 
-193 EEENADLLNSFYIE
+193 
-207 DLERLMKAYKTG
+207 
-219 NCPEVFRDYLSACL
+219 
-233 NKVDLTQRIELSMHP
+233 
-248 EELEKSLV
+248 
-256 PDNYPD
+256 
-262 GCWPS
+262 
-267 PFRASLMQQFAINK
+267 
-281 VINDLSENKQGNLF
+281 
-295 SVNGP
+295 
-300 PGTGKTTLL
+300 
-309 RDVIAAILVKRAKAM
+309 
-324 IKFDD
+324 
-329 PAKAFRMLKEEKKSG
+329 
-344 KFIPFIYQP
+344 
-353 DASICD
+353 
-359 GGIVVASSNNGAV
+359 
-372 ENISKELPLKKEVG
+372 
-386 SYVEQLG
+386 
-393 FFREVSESCINPDN
+393 
-407 WGLIAAVMGNK
+407 
-418 KNRRKFIESIWS
+418 
-430 NDSEK
+430 
-435 KSLKQLLKDKMAAP
+435 MAAP
-449 THAQWQAI
+449 THAQWQAT
-457 IASFKAKLCAVEQEK
+457 IASFKEKLAAVEQEK
-472 RALVKLRKE
+472 RTLMKLRKE
-481 AQQWTDLTKL
+481 AQQWKDLPKL
-491 AGEADEKIQNDW
+491 AEETDQKILNVEQEL
-503 QKLERFRQAK
+503 KRLRHAK
-513 ETFESESQV
+513 KAFESESQV
-522 IYNQNL
+522 VHNQNL
-528 KDREDVDRE
+528 KDKKDADRE

-545 PNWLFYWISK
+545 PNWLFCWISK
-555 SKRIEYQTR
+555 SKRTEYQAR
-564 YAAVRAKKDGL
+564 YAAVQTKRDRL
-575 ALQIQKREDLL
+575 ALQIQKHEELL

-620 KGAYTD
+620 KGAYAD

-732 ILWLFIDEAGQAVPQ
+732 IPWLFIDEAGQAVPQ

-783 KKFDLASEQIDI
+783 NNFDLTSEQIDI

-865 AGRVEGNRHFVSEQG
+865 VGRVKGNRHFVSAQG
-880 KVVKDLI
+880 EIVKKII
-887 LEEIKHQEELP
+887 LDEIKYQKELP

-995 AVGDDKIWLNKRN
+995 AVGDDKIWLNKPN

>member
-1 MDCIKQL
+1 M
-8 KYWHKLE
+8 
-15 HFSPAAVHNN
+15 
-25 SSKIQQDKLPWE
+25 
-37 VPQKQQDSS
+37 
-46 KYYHQYTLYFGVF
+46 
-59 RLNEVVEFVQD
+59 R
-70 FFHSQKANSN
+70 
-80 SPKTKV
+80 
-86 CRASLKLDEHG
+86 
-97 RFIQET
+97 
-103 LGFSILPWALQQLN
+103 
-117 KGMLE
+117 
-122 TDELAEA
+122 
-129 FKKKQQEMTD
+129 
-139 NLTDGVLRD
+139 
-148 VLTWEHL
+148 
-155 QKIQTY
+155 
-161 ILQELSWN
+161 
-169 DSPLDKVS
+169 
-177 IYIRTEQLEKN
+177 
-188 KPVSD
+188 
-193 EEENADLLNSFYIE
+193 
-207 DLERLMKAYKTG
+207 
-219 NCPEVFRDYLSACL
+219 
-233 NKVDLTQRIELSMHP
+233 
-248 EELEKSLV
+248 
-256 PDNYPD
+256 
-262 GCWPS
+262 
-267 PFRASLMQQFAINK
+267 
-281 VINDLSENKQGNLF
+281 
-295 SVNGP
+295 
-300 PGTGKTTLL
+300 
-309 RDVIAAILVKRAKAM
+309 
-324 IKFDD
+324 
-329 PAKAFRMLKEEKKSG
+329 
-344 KFIPFIYQP
+344 
-353 DASICD
+353 
-359 GGIVVASSNNGAV
+359 
-372 ENISKELPLKKEVG
+372 
-386 SYVEQLG
+386 
-393 FFREVSESCINPDN
+393 
-407 WGLIAAVMGNK
+407 
-418 KNRRKFIESIWS
+418 
-430 NDSEK
+430 
-435 KSLKQLLKDKMAAP
+435 KSLKQLLEDKMAAP
-449 THAQWQAI
+449 THAQWQAT
-457 IASFKAKLCAVEQEK
+457 IASFKEKLAAVEQEK
-472 RALVKLRKE
+472 RTLMKLRKE
-481 AQQWTDLTKL
+481 AQQWKDLPKL
-491 AGEADEKIQNDW
+491 AEETDQKILNVEQEL
-503 QKLERFRQAK
+503 KRLRHAK
-513 ETFESESQV
+513 KAFESESQV
-522 IYNQNL
+522 VHNQNL
-528 KDREDVDRE
+528 KDKKDADRE

-545 PNWLFYWISK
+545 PNWLFCWISK
-555 SKRIEYQTR
+555 SKRTEYQAR
-564 YAAVRAKKDGL
+564 YAAVQTKRDRL
-575 ALQIQKREDLL
+575 ALQIQKHEELL

-620 KGAYTD
+620 KGAYAD

-732 ILWLFIDEAGQAVPQ
+732 IPWLFIDEAGQAVPQ

-783 KKFDLASEQIDI
+783 NNFDLTSEQIDI

-865 AGRVEGNRHFVSEQG
+865 VGRVKGNRHFVSAQG
-880 KVVKDLI
+880 EIVKKII
-887 LEEIKHQEELP
+887 LDEIKYQKELP

-995 AVGDDKIWLNKRN
+995 AVGDDKIWLNKPN

>member
-1 MDCIKQL
+1 M
-8 KYWHKLE
+8 
-15 HFSPAAVHNN
+15 
-25 SSKIQQDKLPWE
+25 
-37 VPQKQQDSS
+37 
-46 KYYHQYTLYFGVF
+46 
-59 RLNEVVEFVQD
+59 
-70 FFHSQKANSN
+70 
-80 SPKTKV
+80 
-86 CRASLKLDEHG
+86 
-97 RFIQET
+97 
-103 LGFSILPWALQQLN
+103 
-117 KGMLE
+117 
-122 TDELAEA
+122 
-129 FKKKQQEMTD
+129 
-139 NLTDGVLRD
+139 
-148 VLTWEHL
+148 
-155 QKIQTY
+155 
-161 ILQELSWN
+161 
-169 DSPLDKVS
+169 
-177 IYIRTEQLEKN
+177 
-188 KPVSD
+188 
-193 EEENADLLNSFYIE
+193 
-207 DLERLMKAYKTG
+207 
-219 NCPEVFRDYLSACL
+219 
-233 NKVDLTQRIELSMHP
+233 
-248 EELEKSLV
+248 
-256 PDNYPD
+256 
-262 GCWPS
+262 
-267 PFRASLMQQFAINK
+267 
-281 VINDLSENKQGNLF
+281 
-295 SVNGP
+295 
-300 PGTGKTTLL
+300 
-309 RDVIAAILVKRAKAM
+309 
-324 IKFDD
+324 
-329 PAKAFRMLKEEKKSG
+329 
-344 KFIPFIYQP
+344 
-353 DASICD
+353 
-359 GGIVVASSNNGAV
+359 
-372 ENISKELPLKKEVG
+372 
-386 SYVEQLG
+386 
-393 FFREVSESCINPDN
+393 
-407 WGLIAAVMGNK
+407 
-418 KNRRKFIESIWS
+418 
-430 NDSEK
+430 
-435 KSLKQLLKDKMAAP
+435 
-449 THAQWQAI
+449 
-457 IASFKAKLCAVEQEK
+457 
-472 RALVKLRKE
+472 
-481 AQQWTDLTKL
+481 
-491 AGEADEKIQNDW
+491 
-503 QKLERFRQAK
+503 
-513 ETFESESQV
+513 
-522 IYNQNL
+522 
-528 KDREDVDRE
+528 
-537 LEQVIRNR
+537 
-545 PNWLFYWISK
+545 
-555 SKRIEYQTR
+555 
-564 YAAVRAKKDGL
+564 
-575 ALQIQKREDLL
+575 
-586 RGHKQRISNQEN
+586 
-598 LLKKSQAVQERYTRH
+598 KKSQAVQERYTRH

-620 KGAYTD
+620 KGAYAD

-732 ILWLFIDEAGQAVPQ
+732 IPWLFIDEAGQAVPQ

-783 KKFDLASEQIDI
+783 NNFDLTSEQIDI

-865 AGRVEGNRHFVSEQG
+865 VGRVKGNRHFVSAQG
-880 KVVKDLI
+880 EIVKKII
-887 LEEIKHQEELP
+887 LDEIKYQKELP

-995 AVGDDKIWLNKRN
+995 AVGDDKIWLNKPN

>member
-1 MDCIKQL
+1 M
-8 KYWHKLE
+8 
-15 HFSPAAVHNN
+15 
-25 SSKIQQDKLPWE
+25 
-37 VPQKQQDSS
+37 
-46 KYYHQYTLYFGVF
+46 
-59 RLNEVVEFVQD
+59 
-70 FFHSQKANSN
+70 
-80 SPKTKV
+80 
-86 CRASLKLDEHG
+86 
-97 RFIQET
+97 
-103 LGFSILPWALQQLN
+103 
-117 KGMLE
+117 
-122 TDELAEA
+122 
-129 FKKKQQEMTD
+129 
-139 NLTDGVLRD
+139 
-148 VLTWEHL
+148 
-155 QKIQTY
+155 
-161 ILQELSWN
+161 
-169 DSPLDKVS
+169 
-177 IYIRTEQLEKN
+177 
-188 KPVSD
+188 
-193 EEENADLLNSFYIE
+193 
-207 DLERLMKAYKTG
+207 
-219 NCPEVFRDYLSACL
+219 
-233 NKVDLTQRIELSMHP
+233 
-248 EELEKSLV
+248 
-256 PDNYPD
+256 
-262 GCWPS
+262 
-267 PFRASLMQQFAINK
+267 
-281 VINDLSENKQGNLF
+281 
-295 SVNGP
+295 
-300 PGTGKTTLL
+300 
-309 RDVIAAILVKRAKAM
+309 
-324 IKFDD
+324 
-329 PAKAFRMLKEEKKSG
+329 
-344 KFIPFIYQP
+344 
-353 DASICD
+353 
-359 GGIVVASSNNGAV
+359 
-372 ENISKELPLKKEVG
+372 KKEVG

-435 KSLKQLLKDKMAAP
+435 KSLKQLLEDKMAAP
-449 THAQWQAI
+449 THAQWQAT
-457 IASFKAKLCAVEQEK
+457 IASFKEKLAAVEQEK
-472 RALVKLRKE
+472 RTLMKLRKE
-481 AQQWTDLTKL
+481 AQQWKDLPKL
-491 AGEADEKIQNDW
+491 AEETDQKILNVEQEL
-503 QKLERFRQAK
+503 KRLRHAK
-513 ETFESESQV
+513 KAFESESQV
-522 IYNQNL
+522 VHNQNL
-528 KDREDVDRE
+528 KDKKDADRE

-545 PNWLFYWISK
+545 PNWLFCWISK
-555 SKRIEYQTR
+555 SKRTEYQAR
-564 YAAVRAKKDGL
+564 CAAVQTKRDRL
-575 ALQIQKREDLL
+575 ALQIQKHEELL

-620 KGAYTD
+620 RGAYAD

-732 ILWLFIDEAGQAVPQ
+732 IPWLFIDEAGQAVPQ

-783 KKFDLASEQIDI
+783 NNFDLTSEQIDI

-865 AGRVEGNRHFVSEQG
+865 VGRVKGNRHFVSAQG
-880 KVVKDLI
+880 EIVKKII
-887 LEEIKHQEELP
+887 LDEIKYQKELP

-995 AVGDDKIWLNKRN
+995 AVGDDKIWLNKPN

>member
-1 MDCIKQL
+1 
-8 KYWHKLE
+8 
-15 HFSPAAVHNN
+15 
-25 SSKIQQDKLPWE
+25 
-37 VPQKQQDSS
+37 
-46 KYYHQYTLYFGVF
+46 
-59 RLNEVVEFVQD
+59 
-70 FFHSQKANSN
+70 
-80 SPKTKV
+80 
-86 CRASLKLDEHG
+86 
-97 RFIQET
+97 
-103 LGFSILPWALQQLN
+103 
-117 KGMLE
+117 
-122 TDELAEA
+122 
-129 FKKKQQEMTD
+129 
-139 NLTDGVLRD
+139 
-148 VLTWEHL
+148 
-155 QKIQTY
+155 
-161 ILQELSWN
+161 
-169 DSPLDKVS
+169 
-177 IYIRTEQLEKN
+177 
-188 KPVSD
+188 
-193 EEENADLLNSFYIE
+193 
-207 DLERLMKAYKTG
+207 
-219 NCPEVFRDYLSACL
+219 
-233 NKVDLTQRIELSMHP
+233 
-248 EELEKSLV
+248 
-256 PDNYPD
+256 
-262 GCWPS
+262 
-267 PFRASLMQQFAINK
+267 
-281 VINDLSENKQGNLF
+281 
-295 SVNGP
+295 
-300 PGTGKTTLL
+300 
-309 RDVIAAILVKRAKAM
+309 
-324 IKFDD
+324 
-329 PAKAFRMLKEEKKSG
+329 
-344 KFIPFIYQP
+344 
-353 DASICD
+353 
-359 GGIVVASSNNGAV
+359 
-372 ENISKELPLKKEVG
+372 
-386 SYVEQLG
+386 
-393 FFREVSESCINPDN
+393 
-407 WGLIAAVMGNK
+407 
-418 KNRRKFIESIWS
+418 
-430 NDSEK
+430 
-435 KSLKQLLKDKMAAP
+435 MAAP
-449 THAQWQAI
+449 THAQWQAT
-457 IASFKAKLCAVEQEK
+457 IASFKEKLAAVEQEK
-472 RALVKLRKE
+472 RTLMKLRKE
-481 AQQWTDLTKL
+481 AQQWKDLPKL
-491 AGEADEKIQNDW
+491 AEETDQKILNVEQEL
-503 QKLERFRQAK
+503 KRLRHAK
-513 ETFESESQV
+513 KAFESESQV
-522 IYNQNL
+522 VHNQNL
-528 KDREDVDRE
+528 KDKKNADRE

-545 PNWLFYWISK
+545 PNWLFCWISK
-555 SKRIEYQTR
+555 SKRTEYQAR
-564 YAAVRAKKDGL
+564 YAAVQTKRDRL
-575 ALQIQKREDLL
+575 ALQIQKHEELL

-620 KGAYTD
+620 KGAYAD

-732 ILWLFIDEAGQAVPQ
+732 IPWLFIDEAGQAVPQ

-783 KKFDLASEQIDI
+783 NNFDLTSEQIDI

-865 AGRVEGNRHFVSEQG
+865 VGRVKGNRHFVSAQG
-880 KVVKDLI
+880 EIVKKII
-887 LEEIKHQEELP
+887 LDEIKYQKELP

-995 AVGDDKIWLNKRN
+995 AVGDDKIWLNKPN

>member
-1 MDCIKQL
+1 M
-8 KYWHKLE
+8 
-15 HFSPAAVHNN
+15 
-25 SSKIQQDKLPWE
+25 
-37 VPQKQQDSS
+37 
-46 KYYHQYTLYFGVF
+46 
-59 RLNEVVEFVQD
+59 
-70 FFHSQKANSN
+70 
-80 SPKTKV
+80 
-86 CRASLKLDEHG
+86 
-97 RFIQET
+97 
-103 LGFSILPWALQQLN
+103 
-117 KGMLE
+117 
-122 TDELAEA
+122 
-129 FKKKQQEMTD
+129 
-139 NLTDGVLRD
+139 
-148 VLTWEHL
+148 
-155 QKIQTY
+155 
-161 ILQELSWN
+161 
-169 DSPLDKVS
+169 
-177 IYIRTEQLEKN
+177 
-188 KPVSD
+188 
-193 EEENADLLNSFYIE
+193 
-207 DLERLMKAYKTG
+207 
-219 NCPEVFRDYLSACL
+219 
-233 NKVDLTQRIELSMHP
+233 
-248 EELEKSLV
+248 
-256 PDNYPD
+256 
-262 GCWPS
+262 
-267 PFRASLMQQFAINK
+267 
-281 VINDLSENKQGNLF
+281 
-295 SVNGP
+295 
-300 PGTGKTTLL
+300 
-309 RDVIAAILVKRAKAM
+309 
-324 IKFDD
+324 
-329 PAKAFRMLKEEKKSG
+329 
-344 KFIPFIYQP
+344 
-353 DASICD
+353 
-359 GGIVVASSNNGAV
+359 
-372 ENISKELPLKKEVG
+372 KKEVG

-435 KSLKQLLKDKMAAP
+435 KSLKQLLEDKMAAP
-449 THAQWQAI
+449 THAQWQAT
-457 IASFKAKLCAVEQEK
+457 IASFKEKLAAVEQEK
-472 RALVKLRKE
+472 RTLMKLRKE
-481 AQQWTDLTKL
+481 AQQRKDLPKL
-491 AGEADEKIQNDW
+491 AEETDQKILNVEQEL
-503 QKLERFRQAK
+503 KRLRHAK
-513 ETFESESQV
+513 KAFESESQV
-522 IYNQNL
+522 VHNQNL
-528 KDREDVDRE
+528 KDKKDADRE

-545 PNWLFYWISK
+545 PNWLFCWISK
-555 SKRIEYQTR
+555 SKRTEYQAR
-564 YAAVRAKKDGL
+564 YAAVQTKRDRL
-575 ALQIQKREDLL
+575 ALQIQKHEELL

-620 KGAYTD
+620 KGAYAD

-732 ILWLFIDEAGQAVPQ
+732 IPWLFIDEAGQAVPQ

-783 KKFDLASEQIDI
+783 NNFDLTSEQIDI

-865 AGRVEGNRHFVSEQG
+865 VGRVKGNRHFVSAQG
-880 KVVKDLI
+880 EIVKKII
-887 LEEIKHQEELP
+887 LDEIKYQKELP

-995 AVGDDKIWLNKRN
+995 AVGDDKIWLNKPN

>member
-1 MDCIKQL
+1 M
-8 KYWHKLE
+8 
-15 HFSPAAVHNN
+15 
-25 SSKIQQDKLPWE
+25 
-37 VPQKQQDSS
+37 
-46 KYYHQYTLYFGVF
+46 
-59 RLNEVVEFVQD
+59 
-70 FFHSQKANSN
+70 
-80 SPKTKV
+80 
-86 CRASLKLDEHG
+86 
-97 RFIQET
+97 
-103 LGFSILPWALQQLN
+103 
-117 KGMLE
+117 
-122 TDELAEA
+122 
-129 FKKKQQEMTD
+129 
-139 NLTDGVLRD
+139 
-148 VLTWEHL
+148 
-155 QKIQTY
+155 
-161 ILQELSWN
+161 
-169 DSPLDKVS
+169 
-177 IYIRTEQLEKN
+177 
-188 KPVSD
+188 
-193 EEENADLLNSFYIE
+193 
-207 DLERLMKAYKTG
+207 
-219 NCPEVFRDYLSACL
+219 
-233 NKVDLTQRIELSMHP
+233 
-248 EELEKSLV
+248 
-256 PDNYPD
+256 
-262 GCWPS
+262 
-267 PFRASLMQQFAINK
+267 
-281 VINDLSENKQGNLF
+281 
-295 SVNGP
+295 
-300 PGTGKTTLL
+300 
-309 RDVIAAILVKRAKAM
+309 
-324 IKFDD
+324 
-329 PAKAFRMLKEEKKSG
+329 
-344 KFIPFIYQP
+344 
-353 DASICD
+353 
-359 GGIVVASSNNGAV
+359 
-372 ENISKELPLKKEVG
+372 KKEVG

-435 KSLKQLLKDKMAAP
+435 KSLKQLLEDKMAAP
-449 THAQWQAI
+449 THAQWQAT
-457 IASFKAKLCAVEQEK
+457 IASFKEKLAAVEQEK
-472 RALVKLRKE
+472 RTLVKLRKE
-481 AQQWTDLTKL
+481 AQQWKDLPKL
-491 AGEADEKIQNDW
+491 AEETDQKILNVEQEL
-503 QKLERFRQAK
+503 KRLRHAK
-513 ETFESESQV
+513 KAFESESQV
-522 IYNQNL
+522 VHNQNL
-528 KDREDVDRE
+528 KDKKDADRE

-545 PNWLFYWISK
+545 PNWLFCWISK
-555 SKRIEYQTR
+555 SKRTEYQAR
-564 YAAVRAKKDGL
+564 YAAVQTKRDRL
-575 ALQIQKREDLL
+575 ALQIQKHEELL

-620 KGAYTD
+620 KGAYAD

-732 ILWLFIDEAGQAVPQ
+732 IPWLFIDEAGQAVPQ

-783 KKFDLASEQIDI
+783 NNFDLTSEQIDI

-865 AGRVEGNRHFVSEQG
+865 VGRVKGNRHFVSAQG
-880 KVVKDLI
+880 EIVKKII
-887 LEEIKHQEELP
+887 LDEIKYQKELP

-918 EPLLEAVAVLPQKKD
+918 EPLLETVAILPQKKD

-995 AVGDDKIWLNKRN
+995 AVGDDKIWLNKPN

>member
-1 MDCIKQL
+1 M
-8 KYWHKLE
+8 
-15 HFSPAAVHNN
+15 
-25 SSKIQQDKLPWE
+25 
-37 VPQKQQDSS
+37 
-46 KYYHQYTLYFGVF
+46 
-59 RLNEVVEFVQD
+59 
-70 FFHSQKANSN
+70 
-80 SPKTKV
+80 
-86 CRASLKLDEHG
+86 
-97 RFIQET
+97 
-103 LGFSILPWALQQLN
+103 
-117 KGMLE
+117 
-122 TDELAEA
+122 
-129 FKKKQQEMTD
+129 
-139 NLTDGVLRD
+139 
-148 VLTWEHL
+148 
-155 QKIQTY
+155 
-161 ILQELSWN
+161 
-169 DSPLDKVS
+169 
-177 IYIRTEQLEKN
+177 
-188 KPVSD
+188 
-193 EEENADLLNSFYIE
+193 
-207 DLERLMKAYKTG
+207 
-219 NCPEVFRDYLSACL
+219 
-233 NKVDLTQRIELSMHP
+233 
-248 EELEKSLV
+248 
-256 PDNYPD
+256 
-262 GCWPS
+262 
-267 PFRASLMQQFAINK
+267 
-281 VINDLSENKQGNLF
+281 
-295 SVNGP
+295 
-300 PGTGKTTLL
+300 
-309 RDVIAAILVKRAKAM
+309 
-324 IKFDD
+324 
-329 PAKAFRMLKEEKKSG
+329 
-344 KFIPFIYQP
+344 
-353 DASICD
+353 
-359 GGIVVASSNNGAV
+359 
-372 ENISKELPLKKEVG
+372 
-386 SYVEQLG
+386 
-393 FFREVSESCINPDN
+393 
-407 WGLIAAVMGNK
+407 
-418 KNRRKFIESIWS
+418 
-430 NDSEK
+430 
-435 KSLKQLLKDKMAAP
+435 
-449 THAQWQAI
+449 
-457 IASFKAKLCAVEQEK
+457 
-472 RALVKLRKE
+472 KLRKE
-481 AQQWTDLTKL
+481 AQQWKDLPKL
-491 AGEADEKIQNDW
+491 AEETDQKILNVEQEL
-503 QKLERFRQAK
+503 KRLRHAK
-513 ETFESESQV
+513 KAFESESQV
-522 IYNQNL
+522 VHNQNL
-528 KDREDVDRE
+528 KDKKDADRE

-555 SKRIEYQTR
+555 SKRTEYQAR
-564 YAAVRAKKDGL
+564 YAAVQTKRDRL
-575 ALQIQKREDLL
+575 ALQIQKHEELL

-620 KGAYTD
+620 KGAYAD
-626 ASFCSKINTKEV
+626 ASFCSKINTKVV

-732 ILWLFIDEAGQAVPQ
+732 IPWLFIDEAGQAVPQ

-865 AGRVEGNRHFVSEQG
+865 VGSVKGNRHFVSVQG
-880 KVVKDLI
+880 EIVKKII
-887 LEEIKHQEELP
+887 LDEIKYQKELP

-995 AVGDDKIWLNKRN
+995 AVGDDKIWLNKPN

>member
-1 MDCIKQL
+1 M
-8 KYWHKLE
+8 
-15 HFSPAAVHNN
+15 
-25 SSKIQQDKLPWE
+25 
-37 VPQKQQDSS
+37 
-46 KYYHQYTLYFGVF
+46 
-59 RLNEVVEFVQD
+59 
-70 FFHSQKANSN
+70 
-80 SPKTKV
+80 
-86 CRASLKLDEHG
+86 
-97 RFIQET
+97 
-103 LGFSILPWALQQLN
+103 
-117 KGMLE
+117 
-122 TDELAEA
+122 
-129 FKKKQQEMTD
+129 
-139 NLTDGVLRD
+139 
-148 VLTWEHL
+148 
-155 QKIQTY
+155 
-161 ILQELSWN
+161 
-169 DSPLDKVS
+169 
-177 IYIRTEQLEKN
+177 
-188 KPVSD
+188 
-193 EEENADLLNSFYIE
+193 
-207 DLERLMKAYKTG
+207 
-219 NCPEVFRDYLSACL
+219 
-233 NKVDLTQRIELSMHP
+233 
-248 EELEKSLV
+248 
-256 PDNYPD
+256 
-262 GCWPS
+262 
-267 PFRASLMQQFAINK
+267 
-281 VINDLSENKQGNLF
+281 
-295 SVNGP
+295 
-300 PGTGKTTLL
+300 
-309 RDVIAAILVKRAKAM
+309 
-324 IKFDD
+324 
-329 PAKAFRMLKEEKKSG
+329 
-344 KFIPFIYQP
+344 
-353 DASICD
+353 
-359 GGIVVASSNNGAV
+359 
-372 ENISKELPLKKEVG
+372 KKEVG

-393 FFREVSESCINPDN
+393 FFREVSESCINPNN

-435 KSLKQLLKDKMAAP
+435 KSLKQLLEDKMAAP
-449 THAQWQAI
+449 THAQWQAT
-457 IASFKAKLCAVEQEK
+457 IASFKEKLAAVEQEK
-472 RALVKLRKE
+472 RTLVKLRKE
-481 AQQWTDLTKL
+481 AQQWKDLPKL
-491 AGEADEKIQNDW
+491 AEETDQKILNVEQEL
-503 QKLERFRQAK
+503 KRLRHAK
-513 ETFESESQV
+513 KAFESESQV
-522 IYNQNL
+522 VHNQNL
-528 KDREDVDRE
+528 KDKKDADRE

-545 PNWLFYWISK
+545 PNWLFYWISN
-555 SKRIEYQTR
+555 SKRTEYQAR
-564 YAAVRAKKDGL
+564 YAAVQTKKDRL

-620 KGAYTD
+620 KGAYAD

-732 ILWLFIDEAGQAVPQ
+732 IPWLFIDEAGQAVPQ

-783 KKFDLASEQIDI
+783 NKFDLTSEQIDI

-865 AGRVEGNRHFVSEQG
+865 VGSVKGNRHFVSAQG
-880 KVVKDLI
+880 EIVKKII
-887 LEEIKHQEELP
+887 LDEIKYQKELP

-918 EPLLEAVAVLPQKKD
+918 EPLLEAVAVLLQKKD

-995 AVGDDKIWLNKRN
+995 AVGDDKIWLNKPN

>member
-25 SSKIQQDKLPWE
+25 SKILQDSLPWD

-46 KYYHQYTLYFGVF
+46 KYYHQYTLYLGVF
-59 RLNEVVEFVQD
+59 QLNEVVEFVQD

-86 CRASLKLDEHG
+86 CHASLKLDEHG

-103 LGFSILPWALQQLN
+103 LGFSILPWALQQLD
-117 KGMLE
+117 KGLLE

-139 NLTDGVLRD
+139 YLTDGVLRD
-148 VLTWEHL
+148 VMTCEHL
-155 QKIQTY
+155 KKIQTY
-161 ILQELSWN
+161 IQQELSWKN
-169 DSPLDKVS
+169 SPFDEDS
-177 IYIRTEQLEKN
+177 IYIRTELLEKN

-233 NKVDLTQRIELSMHP
+233 NKVDLTRRIELSTHP

-324 IKFDD
+324 IKFDET
-329 PAKAFRMLKEEKKSG
+329 AKAFRMLKEEKKSG

-435 KSLKQLLKDKMAAP
+435 KSLKQLLEDKMAAP
-449 THAQWQAI
+449 THAQWLAT
-457 IASFKAKLCAVEQEK
+457 IASFKEKLAAVEQEK
-472 RALVKLRKE
+472 RKLMKLREE
-481 AQQWTDLTKL
+481 AQQWKDLPKL
-491 AGEADEKIQNDW
+491 AEETDQKILNVEQEL
-503 QKLERFRQAK
+503 KRLRHAK
-513 ETFESESQV
+513 KAFESESQV
-522 IYNQNL
+522 VHNQNL
-528 KDREDVDRE
+528 KDKEDADRE

-555 SKRIEYQTR
+555 SKRTEYQAR
-564 YAAVRAKKDGL
+564 YAAVQTKRDRL
-575 ALQIQKREDLL
+575 ALQIQKHEELL
-586 RGHKQRISNQEN
+586 RDHEQRISNQEN
-598 LLKKSQAVQERYTRH
+598 LLKKTLADKEKYTQYMA
-613 IDIREKL
+613 IREKL
-620 KGAYTD
+620 DGAYTD
-626 ASFCSKINTKEV
+626 ASFCDNINDKKV
-638 QENAPWYSEKLKRL
+638 QENSPWYSKELKQL

-664 ESFILLANQTSRRIY
+664 ECFILLANQTSRRIY

-693 QLSEQQIRAMWN
+693 QLSDQQIQAMWN

-732 ILWLFIDEAGQAVPQ
+732 IPWLFIDEAGQAVPQ

-765 FQIEPV
+765 FQIELV

-783 KKFDLASEQIDI
+783 NKFDLTSEQIAI

-803 DRINKYGWTMNET
+803 DRINKYGWTMNGT

-831 MFSIANHIAY
+831 MFSIANRIAY
-841 ADMMYNSTRP
+841 ANMMYNATCS
-851 GSTKLKMKTAFISV
+851 GSKKLKMKTDFISV
-865 AGRVEGNRHFVSEQG
+865 AGIVKGNRHFVSEQG

-918 EPLLEAVAVLPQKKD
+918 EPLLKAVAALPQKKD
-933 KQEIDKWLN
+933 RQEINKWLN

-995 AVGDDKIWLNKRN
+995 AVGDGKIWLNKRY
-1008 FCELKRLDLVRLPL
+1008 FCELKGLTPECDSLA
-1022 PLVHSNPLQAVEEK
+1022 HSNPVQAVEEEK
-1036 L
+1036 

>member
-1 MDCIKQL
+1 M
-8 KYWHKLE
+8 
-15 HFSPAAVHNN
+15 
-25 SSKIQQDKLPWE
+25 
-37 VPQKQQDSS
+37 
-46 KYYHQYTLYFGVF
+46 
-59 RLNEVVEFVQD
+59 
-70 FFHSQKANSN
+70 
-80 SPKTKV
+80 
-86 CRASLKLDEHG
+86 
-97 RFIQET
+97 
-103 LGFSILPWALQQLN
+103 
-117 KGMLE
+117 
-122 TDELAEA
+122 
-129 FKKKQQEMTD
+129 
-139 NLTDGVLRD
+139 
-148 VLTWEHL
+148 
-155 QKIQTY
+155 
-161 ILQELSWN
+161 
-169 DSPLDKVS
+169 
-177 IYIRTEQLEKN
+177 
-188 KPVSD
+188 
-193 EEENADLLNSFYIE
+193 
-207 DLERLMKAYKTG
+207 
-219 NCPEVFRDYLSACL
+219 
-233 NKVDLTQRIELSMHP
+233 
-248 EELEKSLV
+248 
-256 PDNYPD
+256 
-262 GCWPS
+262 
-267 PFRASLMQQFAINK
+267 
-281 VINDLSENKQGNLF
+281 
-295 SVNGP
+295 
-300 PGTGKTTLL
+300 
-309 RDVIAAILVKRAKAM
+309 
-324 IKFDD
+324 
-329 PAKAFRMLKEEKKSG
+329 
-344 KFIPFIYQP
+344 
-353 DASICD
+353 
-359 GGIVVASSNNGAV
+359 
-372 ENISKELPLKKEVG
+372 
-386 SYVEQLG
+386 
-393 FFREVSESCINPDN
+393 
-407 WGLIAAVMGNK
+407 
-418 KNRRKFIESIWS
+418 
-430 NDSEK
+430 
-435 KSLKQLLKDKMAAP
+435 
-449 THAQWQAI
+449 
-457 IASFKAKLCAVEQEK
+457 
-472 RALVKLRKE
+472 KLRKE
-481 AQQWTDLTKL
+481 AQQWKDLPKL
-491 AGEADEKIQNDW
+491 AEETDQKILNVEQEL
-503 QKLERFRQAK
+503 KRLRHAK
-513 ETFESESQV
+513 KAFESESQV
-522 IYNQNL
+522 VHNQNL
-528 KDREDVDRE
+528 KDKKDADRE

-545 PNWLFYWISK
+545 PNWLFYWISN
-555 SKRIEYQTR
+555 SKRTEYQAR
-564 YAAVRAKKDGL
+564 YAAVQTKRDRL

-620 KGAYTD
+620 KGAYAD

-732 ILWLFIDEAGQAVPQ
+732 IPWLFIDEAGQAVPQ

-783 KKFDLASEQIDI
+783 NKFDLTSEQIDI

-841 ADMMYNSTRP
+841 ADMKYNSTRP

-865 AGRVEGNRHFVSEQG
+865 VGSVKGNRHFVSAQG
-880 KVVKDLI
+880 EIVKKII
-887 LEEIKHQEELP
+887 LDEIKYQKELP

-995 AVGDDKIWLNKRN
+995 AVGDDKIWLNKPN
-1008 FCELKRLDLVRLPL
+1008 FCELKRLDLVRL

>member
-1 MDCIKQL
+1 M
-8 KYWHKLE
+8 
-15 HFSPAAVHNN
+15 
-25 SSKIQQDKLPWE
+25 
-37 VPQKQQDSS
+37 
-46 KYYHQYTLYFGVF
+46 
-59 RLNEVVEFVQD
+59 
-70 FFHSQKANSN
+70 
-80 SPKTKV
+80 
-86 CRASLKLDEHG
+86 
-97 RFIQET
+97 
-103 LGFSILPWALQQLN
+103 
-117 KGMLE
+117 
-122 TDELAEA
+122 
-129 FKKKQQEMTD
+129 
-139 NLTDGVLRD
+139 
-148 VLTWEHL
+148 
-155 QKIQTY
+155 
-161 ILQELSWN
+161 
-169 DSPLDKVS
+169 
-177 IYIRTEQLEKN
+177 
-188 KPVSD
+188 
-193 EEENADLLNSFYIE
+193 
-207 DLERLMKAYKTG
+207 
-219 NCPEVFRDYLSACL
+219 
-233 NKVDLTQRIELSMHP
+233 
-248 EELEKSLV
+248 
-256 PDNYPD
+256 
-262 GCWPS
+262 
-267 PFRASLMQQFAINK
+267 
-281 VINDLSENKQGNLF
+281 
-295 SVNGP
+295 
-300 PGTGKTTLL
+300 
-309 RDVIAAILVKRAKAM
+309 
-324 IKFDD
+324 
-329 PAKAFRMLKEEKKSG
+329 
-344 KFIPFIYQP
+344 
-353 DASICD
+353 
-359 GGIVVASSNNGAV
+359 
-372 ENISKELPLKKEVG
+372 KKEVG

-435 KSLKQLLKDKMAAP
+435 KSLKQLLEDKMAAL
-449 THAQWQAI
+449 THAQWQAT
-457 IASFKAKLCAVEQEK
+457 IASFKEKLAAVEQEK
-472 RALVKLRKE
+472 RTLMKLRKE
-481 AQQWTDLTKL
+481 AQQWKDLPKL
-491 AGEADEKIQNDW
+491 AEETDQKILNVEQEL
-503 QKLERFRQAK
+503 KRLRHAK
-513 ETFESESQV
+513 KAFESESQV
-522 IYNQNL
+522 VHNQNL
-528 KDREDVDRE
+528 KDKKNADRE

-545 PNWLFYWISK
+545 PNWLFCWISK
-555 SKRIEYQTR
+555 SKRTEYQAR
-564 YAAVRAKKDGL
+564 YAAVQTKRDRL
-575 ALQIQKREDLL
+575 ALQIQKHEELL

-620 KGAYTD
+620 KGAYAD

-652 ESELFVEAMKVN
+652 ESELFLEAMKVN

-732 ILWLFIDEAGQAVPQ
+732 IPWLFIDEAGQAVPQ

-783 KKFDLASEQIDI
+783 NNFDLTSEQIDI

-865 AGRVEGNRHFVSEQG
+865 VGRVKGNRHFVSAQG
-880 KVVKDLI
+880 EIVKKII
-887 LEEIKHQEELP
+887 LDEIKYQKELP

-995 AVGDDKIWLNKRN
+995 AVGDDKIWLNKPN

>member
-25 SSKIQQDKLPWE
+25 SKILQDSLPWD

-59 RLNEVVEFVQD
+59 QLNEVVEFVQD
-70 FFHSQKANSN
+70 FFHSPKANSN

-86 CRASLKLDEHG
+86 CHASLKLDEYG

-117 KGMLE
+117 KCLLE

-129 FKKKQQEMTD
+129 FKKKQQEMSD
-139 NLTDGVLRD
+139 YLTDGVLRD
-148 VLTWEHL
+148 VMTCEHL
-155 QKIQTY
+155 KKIQTY
-161 ILQELSWN
+161 IQQELSWKN
-169 DSPLDKVS
+169 SPFDKDS
-177 IYIRTEQLEKN
+177 IYIRTELLEKN

-233 NKVDLTQRIELSMHP
+233 NKVDLTRRIELSTHP

-281 VINDLSENKQGNLF
+281 VINELSENKQGNLF

-324 IKFDD
+324 IKFDE
-329 PAKAFRMLKEEKKSG
+329 PAKAFRILKEGKKSG

-435 KSLKQLLKDKMAAP
+435 KSLKQLLEDKMAAP
-449 THAQWQAI
+449 THAQWQAT
-457 IASFKAKLCAVEQEK
+457 IASFKEKLAAVEQEK
-472 RALVKLRKE
+472 RTLMKLRKE
-481 AQQWTDLTKL
+481 AQQWKDLPKL
-491 AGEADEKIQNDW
+491 AEETDQKILNVEQEL
-503 QKLERFRQAK
+503 KRLRHAK
-513 ETFESESQV
+513 KAFESESQV
-522 IYNQNL
+522 VHNQNL
-528 KDREDVDRE
+528 KDKKDADRE

-545 PNWLFYWISK
+545 PNWLFCWISK
-555 SKRIEYQTR
+555 SKRTEYQAR
-564 YAAVRAKKDGL
+564 YAAVQTKRDRL
-575 ALQIQKREDLL
+575 ALQIQKHEELL

-598 LLKKSQAVQERYTRH
+598 LLKKFQAVQERYTRH

-620 KGAYTD
+620 KGAYAD

-664 ESFILLANQTSRRIY
+664 ESFILLTNQTSRRIY

-716 TFASIQSM
+716 TFASIKSM

-732 ILWLFIDEAGQAVPQ
+732 IPWLFIDEAGQAVPQ

-776 TVIKELG
+776 TVIKELCNN
-783 KKFDLASEQIDI
+783 FDLTSEQIDI

-865 AGRVEGNRHFVSEQG
+865 VGRVKGNRHFVSAQG
-880 KVVKDLI
+880 EIVKKII
-887 LEEIKHQEELP
+887 LDEIKYQKELP

-995 AVGDDKIWLNKRN
+995 AVGDDKIWLNKPN

>member
-1 MDCIKQL
+1 M
-8 KYWHKLE
+8 
-15 HFSPAAVHNN
+15 
-25 SSKIQQDKLPWE
+25 
-37 VPQKQQDSS
+37 
-46 KYYHQYTLYFGVF
+46 
-59 RLNEVVEFVQD
+59 R
-70 FFHSQKANSN
+70 
-80 SPKTKV
+80 
-86 CRASLKLDEHG
+86 
-97 RFIQET
+97 
-103 LGFSILPWALQQLN
+103 
-117 KGMLE
+117 
-122 TDELAEA
+122 
-129 FKKKQQEMTD
+129 
-139 NLTDGVLRD
+139 
-148 VLTWEHL
+148 
-155 QKIQTY
+155 
-161 ILQELSWN
+161 
-169 DSPLDKVS
+169 
-177 IYIRTEQLEKN
+177 
-188 KPVSD
+188 
-193 EEENADLLNSFYIE
+193 
-207 DLERLMKAYKTG
+207 
-219 NCPEVFRDYLSACL
+219 
-233 NKVDLTQRIELSMHP
+233 
-248 EELEKSLV
+248 
-256 PDNYPD
+256 
-262 GCWPS
+262 
-267 PFRASLMQQFAINK
+267 
-281 VINDLSENKQGNLF
+281 
-295 SVNGP
+295 
-300 PGTGKTTLL
+300 
-309 RDVIAAILVKRAKAM
+309 
-324 IKFDD
+324 
-329 PAKAFRMLKEEKKSG
+329 
-344 KFIPFIYQP
+344 
-353 DASICD
+353 
-359 GGIVVASSNNGAV
+359 
-372 ENISKELPLKKEVG
+372 
-386 SYVEQLG
+386 
-393 FFREVSESCINPDN
+393 
-407 WGLIAAVMGNK
+407 
-418 KNRRKFIESIWS
+418 
-430 NDSEK
+430 K
-435 KSLKQLLKDKMAAP
+435 KSLKQLLEDKMAAP
-449 THAQWQAI
+449 THAQWQAT
-457 IASFKAKLCAVEQEK
+457 IASFKEKLAAVEQEK
-472 RALVKLRKE
+472 RTLVKLRKE
-481 AQQWTDLTKL
+481 AQQWKDLPKL
-491 AGEADEKIQNDW
+491 AEETDQKILNVEQEL
-503 QKLERFRQAK
+503 KRLRHAK
-513 ETFESESQV
+513 KAFESESQV
-522 IYNQNL
+522 VHNQNL
-528 KDREDVDRE
+528 KDKKDADRE

-545 PNWLFYWISK
+545 PNWLFYWISN
-555 SKRIEYQTR
+555 SKRTEYQAR
-564 YAAVRAKKDGL
+564 YAAVQTKRDRL

-620 KGAYTD
+620 KGAYAD

-732 ILWLFIDEAGQAVPQ
+732 IPWLFIDEAGQAVPQ

-783 KKFDLASEQIDI
+783 NKFDLTSEQIDI

-865 AGRVEGNRHFVSEQG
+865 VGSVKGNRHFVSAQG
-880 KVVKDLI
+880 EIIKKII
-887 LEEIKHQEELP
+887 LDEIKYQKELP

-995 AVGDDKIWLNKRN
+995 AVGDDKIWLNKPN
-1008 FCELKRLDLVRLPL
+1008 FCELKRLDLVRL

>member
-1 MDCIKQL
+1 M
-8 KYWHKLE
+8 
-15 HFSPAAVHNN
+15 
-25 SSKIQQDKLPWE
+25 
-37 VPQKQQDSS
+37 
-46 KYYHQYTLYFGVF
+46 
-59 RLNEVVEFVQD
+59 
-70 FFHSQKANSN
+70 
-80 SPKTKV
+80 
-86 CRASLKLDEHG
+86 
-97 RFIQET
+97 
-103 LGFSILPWALQQLN
+103 
-117 KGMLE
+117 
-122 TDELAEA
+122 
-129 FKKKQQEMTD
+129 
-139 NLTDGVLRD
+139 
-148 VLTWEHL
+148 
-155 QKIQTY
+155 
-161 ILQELSWN
+161 
-169 DSPLDKVS
+169 
-177 IYIRTEQLEKN
+177 
-188 KPVSD
+188 
-193 EEENADLLNSFYIE
+193 
-207 DLERLMKAYKTG
+207 
-219 NCPEVFRDYLSACL
+219 
-233 NKVDLTQRIELSMHP
+233 
-248 EELEKSLV
+248 
-256 PDNYPD
+256 
-262 GCWPS
+262 
-267 PFRASLMQQFAINK
+267 
-281 VINDLSENKQGNLF
+281 
-295 SVNGP
+295 
-300 PGTGKTTLL
+300 
-309 RDVIAAILVKRAKAM
+309 
-324 IKFDD
+324 
-329 PAKAFRMLKEEKKSG
+329 
-344 KFIPFIYQP
+344 
-353 DASICD
+353 
-359 GGIVVASSNNGAV
+359 
-372 ENISKELPLKKEVG
+372 KKEVG

-435 KSLKQLLKDKMAAP
+435 KSLKQLLEDKMAAP
-449 THAQWQAI
+449 THAQWQAT
-457 IASFKAKLCAVEQEK
+457 IASFKEKLAAVEQEK
-472 RALVKLRKE
+472 RTLMKLRKE
-481 AQQWTDLTKL
+481 AQQWKDLPKL
-491 AGEADEKIQNDW
+491 AEETDQKILNVEQEL
-503 QKLERFRQAK
+503 KRLRHAK
-513 ETFESESQV
+513 KAFESESQV
-522 IYNQNL
+522 VHNQNL
-528 KDREDVDRE
+528 KDKKDADRE

-545 PNWLFYWISK
+545 PNWLFCWISK
-555 SKRIEYQTR
+555 SKRTEYQVR
-564 YAAVRAKKDGL
+564 YAAVQTKRDRL
-575 ALQIQKREDLL
+575 ALQIQKHEELL

-598 LLKKSQAVQERYTRH
+598 LLKKFQAVQERYTRH

-620 KGAYTD
+620 KGAYAD

-664 ESFILLANQTSRRIY
+664 ESFILLTNQTSRRIY

-732 ILWLFIDEAGQAVPQ
+732 IPWLFIDEAGQAVPQ

-776 TVIKELG
+776 TVIKELCNN
-783 KKFDLASEQIDI
+783 FDLTSEQIDI

-865 AGRVEGNRHFVSEQG
+865 VGRVKGNRHFVSAQG
-880 KVVKDLI
+880 EIVKKII
-887 LEEIKHQEELP
+887 LDEIKYQKELP

-995 AVGDDKIWLNKRN
+995 AVGDDKIWLNKPN

>member
-1 MDCIKQL
+1 M
-8 KYWHKLE
+8 
-15 HFSPAAVHNN
+15 
-25 SSKIQQDKLPWE
+25 
-37 VPQKQQDSS
+37 
-46 KYYHQYTLYFGVF
+46 
-59 RLNEVVEFVQD
+59 
-70 FFHSQKANSN
+70 
-80 SPKTKV
+80 
-86 CRASLKLDEHG
+86 
-97 RFIQET
+97 
-103 LGFSILPWALQQLN
+103 
-117 KGMLE
+117 
-122 TDELAEA
+122 
-129 FKKKQQEMTD
+129 
-139 NLTDGVLRD
+139 
-148 VLTWEHL
+148 
-155 QKIQTY
+155 
-161 ILQELSWN
+161 
-169 DSPLDKVS
+169 
-177 IYIRTEQLEKN
+177 
-188 KPVSD
+188 
-193 EEENADLLNSFYIE
+193 
-207 DLERLMKAYKTG
+207 
-219 NCPEVFRDYLSACL
+219 
-233 NKVDLTQRIELSMHP
+233 
-248 EELEKSLV
+248 
-256 PDNYPD
+256 
-262 GCWPS
+262 
-267 PFRASLMQQFAINK
+267 
-281 VINDLSENKQGNLF
+281 
-295 SVNGP
+295 
-300 PGTGKTTLL
+300 
-309 RDVIAAILVKRAKAM
+309 
-324 IKFDD
+324 
-329 PAKAFRMLKEEKKSG
+329 
-344 KFIPFIYQP
+344 
-353 DASICD
+353 
-359 GGIVVASSNNGAV
+359 
-372 ENISKELPLKKEVG
+372 KKEVG

-435 KSLKQLLKDKMAAP
+435 KSLKQLLEDEMAAP
-449 THAQWQAI
+449 THAQWQAT
-457 IASFKAKLCAVEQEK
+457 IASFKEKLAAVEQEK
-472 RALVKLRKE
+472 RTLMKLRKE
-481 AQQWTDLTKL
+481 AQQWKDLPKL
-491 AGEADEKIQNDW
+491 AEETDQKILNVEQEL
-503 QKLERFRQAK
+503 KRLRHAK
-513 ETFESESQV
+513 KAFESESQV
-522 IYNQNL
+522 VHNQNL
-528 KDREDVDRE
+528 KDKKDADRE

-545 PNWLFYWISK
+545 PNWLFCWISK
-555 SKRIEYQTR
+555 SKRTEYQAR
-564 YAAVRAKKDGL
+564 YAAVQTKRDRL
-575 ALQIQKREDLL
+575 ALQIQKHEELL

-620 KGAYTD
+620 KGAYAD

-732 ILWLFIDEAGQAVPQ
+732 IPWLFIDEAGQAVPQ

-783 KKFDLASEQIDI
+783 NNFDLTSEQIDI

-865 AGRVEGNRHFVSEQG
+865 VGRVKGNRHFVSAQG
-880 KVVKDLI
+880 EIVKKII
-887 LEEIKHQEELP
+887 LDEIKYQKELP

-995 AVGDDKIWLNKRN
+995 AVGDDKIWLNKPN

>member
-1 MDCIKQL
+1 
-8 KYWHKLE
+8 
-15 HFSPAAVHNN
+15 
-25 SSKIQQDKLPWE
+25 
-37 VPQKQQDSS
+37 
-46 KYYHQYTLYFGVF
+46 
-59 RLNEVVEFVQD
+59 
-70 FFHSQKANSN
+70 
-80 SPKTKV
+80 
-86 CRASLKLDEHG
+86 
-97 RFIQET
+97 
-103 LGFSILPWALQQLN
+103 
-117 KGMLE
+117 
-122 TDELAEA
+122 
-129 FKKKQQEMTD
+129 
-139 NLTDGVLRD
+139 
-148 VLTWEHL
+148 
-155 QKIQTY
+155 
-161 ILQELSWN
+161 
-169 DSPLDKVS
+169 
-177 IYIRTEQLEKN
+177 
-188 KPVSD
+188 
-193 EEENADLLNSFYIE
+193 
-207 DLERLMKAYKTG
+207 
-219 NCPEVFRDYLSACL
+219 
-233 NKVDLTQRIELSMHP
+233 
-248 EELEKSLV
+248 
-256 PDNYPD
+256 
-262 GCWPS
+262 
-267 PFRASLMQQFAINK
+267 
-281 VINDLSENKQGNLF
+281 
-295 SVNGP
+295 
-300 PGTGKTTLL
+300 
-309 RDVIAAILVKRAKAM
+309 
-324 IKFDD
+324 
-329 PAKAFRMLKEEKKSG
+329 
-344 KFIPFIYQP
+344 
-353 DASICD
+353 
-359 GGIVVASSNNGAV
+359 
-372 ENISKELPLKKEVG
+372 
-386 SYVEQLG
+386 
-393 FFREVSESCINPDN
+393 
-407 WGLIAAVMGNK
+407 
-418 KNRRKFIESIWS
+418 
-430 NDSEK
+430 
-435 KSLKQLLKDKMAAP
+435 MAAP
-449 THAQWQAI
+449 THAQWQAT
-457 IASFKAKLCAVEQEK
+457 IASFKEKLAAVEQEK
-472 RALVKLRKE
+472 RTLVKLRKE
-481 AQQWTDLTKL
+481 AQQWKDLPKL
-491 AGEADEKIQNDW
+491 AEETDQKILNVEQEL
-503 QKLERFRQAK
+503 KRLRHAK
-513 ETFESESQV
+513 KAFESESQV
-522 IYNQNL
+522 VHNQNL
-528 KDREDVDRE
+528 KDKKDADRE

-545 PNWLFYWISK
+545 PNWLFYWISN
-555 SKRIEYQTR
+555 SKRTEYQAR
-564 YAAVRAKKDGL
+564 YAAVQTKRDRL

-620 KGAYTD
+620 KGAYAD

-732 ILWLFIDEAGQAVPQ
+732 IPWLFIDEAGQAVPQ

-783 KKFDLASEQIDI
+783 NKFDLTSEQIDI

-865 AGRVEGNRHFVSEQG
+865 VGSVKGNRHFVSAQG
-880 KVVKDLI
+880 EIIKKII
-887 LEEIKHQEELP
+887 LDEIKYQKELP

-995 AVGDDKIWLNKRN
+995 AVGDDKIWLNKPN
-1008 FCELKRLDLVRLPL
+1008 FCELKRLDLVRL

>member
-1 MDCIKQL
+1 
-8 KYWHKLE
+8 
-15 HFSPAAVHNN
+15 
-25 SSKIQQDKLPWE
+25 
-37 VPQKQQDSS
+37 
-46 KYYHQYTLYFGVF
+46 
-59 RLNEVVEFVQD
+59 
-70 FFHSQKANSN
+70 
-80 SPKTKV
+80 
-86 CRASLKLDEHG
+86 
-97 RFIQET
+97 
-103 LGFSILPWALQQLN
+103 
-117 KGMLE
+117 
-122 TDELAEA
+122 
-129 FKKKQQEMTD
+129 
-139 NLTDGVLRD
+139 
-148 VLTWEHL
+148 
-155 QKIQTY
+155 
-161 ILQELSWN
+161 
-169 DSPLDKVS
+169 
-177 IYIRTEQLEKN
+177 
-188 KPVSD
+188 
-193 EEENADLLNSFYIE
+193 
-207 DLERLMKAYKTG
+207 
-219 NCPEVFRDYLSACL
+219 
-233 NKVDLTQRIELSMHP
+233 
-248 EELEKSLV
+248 
-256 PDNYPD
+256 
-262 GCWPS
+262 
-267 PFRASLMQQFAINK
+267 
-281 VINDLSENKQGNLF
+281 
-295 SVNGP
+295 
-300 PGTGKTTLL
+300 
-309 RDVIAAILVKRAKAM
+309 
-324 IKFDD
+324 
-329 PAKAFRMLKEEKKSG
+329 
-344 KFIPFIYQP
+344 
-353 DASICD
+353 
-359 GGIVVASSNNGAV
+359 
-372 ENISKELPLKKEVG
+372 
-386 SYVEQLG
+386 
-393 FFREVSESCINPDN
+393 
-407 WGLIAAVMGNK
+407 
-418 KNRRKFIESIWS
+418 
-430 NDSEK
+430 
-435 KSLKQLLKDKMAAP
+435 MAAP
-449 THAQWQAI
+449 THAQWQAT
-457 IASFKAKLCAVEQEK
+457 IASFKEKLAAVEQEK
-472 RALVKLRKE
+472 RTLMKLRKE
-481 AQQWTDLTKL
+481 AQQWKDLPKL
-491 AGEADEKIQNDW
+491 AEETDQKILNVEQEL
-503 QKLERFRQAK
+503 KRLRHAK
-513 ETFESESQV
+513 KAFESESQV
-522 IYNQNL
+522 VHNQNL
-528 KDREDVDRE
+528 KDKKDADRE

-545 PNWLFYWISK
+545 PNWLFCWISK
-555 SKRIEYQTR
+555 SKRTEYQAR
-564 YAAVRAKKDGL
+564 YAAVQTKRDRL
-575 ALQIQKREDLL
+575 ALQIQKHEELL

-620 KGAYTD
+620 RGAYAD

-732 ILWLFIDEAGQAVPQ
+732 IPWLFIDEAGQAVPQ

-783 KKFDLASEQIDI
+783 NNFDLTSEQIDI

-865 AGRVEGNRHFVSEQG
+865 VGRVKGNRHFVSAQG
-880 KVVKDLI
+880 EIVKKII
-887 LEEIKHQEELP
+887 LDEIKYQKELP

-995 AVGDDKIWLNKRN
+995 AVGDDKIWLNKPN

>member
-15 HFSPAAVHNN
+15 HFSPAAVHNT
-25 SSKIQQDKLPWE
+25 SKILQDSLPWD

-59 RLNEVVEFVQD
+59 QLNEVVEFVQD

-86 CRASLKLDEHG
+86 CHASLKLDEHG

-103 LGFSILPWALQQLN
+103 LGFSILPWALQQLD
-117 KGMLE
+117 KGLLE

-129 FKKKQQEMTD
+129 FKKIQQEMTD
-139 NLTDGVLRD
+139 YLTDGVLRD
-148 VLTWEHL
+148 VMTCEHL
-155 QKIQTY
+155 KKIQTY
-161 ILQELSWN
+161 IQQELSWKN
-169 DSPLDKVS
+169 SPFDEDS
-177 IYIRTEQLEKN
+177 IYIRTELLEKN

-233 NKVDLTQRIELSMHP
+233 NKVDLTQRIELSTHP

-324 IKFDD
+324 IKFDE
-329 PAKAFRMLKEEKKSG
+329 PAKAFRMLQEEKKSG

-435 KSLKQLLKDKMAAP
+435 KSLKQLLEDKMAAP
-449 THAQWQAI
+449 THAQWLAT
-457 IASFKAKLCAVEQEK
+457 IASFKEKLAAVEQEK
-472 RALVKLRKE
+472 RTLMKLREE
-481 AQQWTDLTKL
+481 AQQWKDLPKL
-491 AGEADEKIQNDW
+491 AEETDQKILNVEQEL
-503 QKLERFRQAK
+503 KRLRHAK
-513 ETFESESQV
+513 KAFENESQV
-522 IYNQNL
+522 VHNQNL
-528 KDREDVDRE
+528 KDKEDADRE

-545 PNWLFYWISK
+545 PNRLFYWISK
-555 SKRIEYQTR
+555 SKRTEYQVR
-564 YAAVRAKKDGL
+564 YAAVQAKKNRL
-575 ALQIQKREDLL
+575 AQQIQKHEELL
-586 RGHKQRISNQEN
+586 KGYKQRISNLDN
-598 LLKKSQAVQERYTRH
+598 LLKKTRGEMKIYTRH
-613 IDIREKL
+613 KAIKEKL
-620 KGAYTD
+620 DGAYTD
-626 ASFCSKINTKEV
+626 ASFCDNINDKKV
-638 QENAPWYSEKLKRL
+638 QENSPWYSKELKQL

-664 ESFILLANQTSRRIY
+664 ECFILLANQTSRRIY

-693 QLSEQQIRAMWN
+693 QLSDQQIQAMWN

-732 ILWLFIDEAGQAVPQ
+732 IPWLFIDEAGQAVPQ

-783 KKFDLASEQIDI
+783 NKFDLTSEQIDI

-803 DRINKYGWTMNET
+803 DRINKYGWTMNGT
-816 WVGSPLRVHRRCIDP
+816 WVGSPLRVHRRCVDP
-831 MFSIANHIAY
+831 MFSIANKIAY
-841 ADMMYNSTRP
+841 ANMMYNATCS
-851 GSTKLKMKTAFISV
+851 GSKKPSLEPAFISV
-865 AGRVEGNRHFVSEQG
+865 DGRVNGNRHFVSAQG

-918 EPLLEAVAVLPQKKD
+918 EPLLEAVAALPQKKD
-933 KQEIDKWLN
+933 RQEIDKWLN

-995 AVGDDKIWLNKRN
+995 AVGDDKIWLNKRY
-1008 FCELKRLDLVRLPL
+1008 FCELKSFLPVRDSLAYIN
-1022 PLVHSNPLQAVEEK
+1022 SMQAVEEEK
-1036 L
+1036 